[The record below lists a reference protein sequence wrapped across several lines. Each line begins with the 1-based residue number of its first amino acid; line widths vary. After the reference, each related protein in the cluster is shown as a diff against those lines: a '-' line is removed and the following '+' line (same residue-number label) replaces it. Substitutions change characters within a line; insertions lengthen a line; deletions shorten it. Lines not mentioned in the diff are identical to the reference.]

1 MFIEGSDLKEQGR
14 NEELRVWQEVSCEEL
29 SRAQDY
35 LKGYGL
41 NRKLLQLDRYER
53 TYFGFEDRENDLP
66 DDLPLARARM
76 FAIRHDLMRMENSD
90 EKLLLYYHYIRGE
103 SVERCAEL
111 LGISRSSAF
120 RMKKRAL
127 AYFALLRREEM

>member
-1 MFIEGSDLKEQGR
+1 MG
-14 NEELRVWQEVSCEEL
+14 
-29 SRAQDY
+29 Y
-35 LKGYGL
+35 LL
-41 NRKLLQLDRYER
+41 NQKLLRLDRYER
-53 TYFGFEDRENDLP
+53 AYFGFEDREEDLP

-111 LGISRSSAF
+111 LGVSRSSAF

-127 AYFALLRREEM
+127 GQFSLLRREDERIS